1 MAKAFRSAVIN
12 GPIEAV
18 WQTIRPF
25 DALPAWQ
32 PLCPDTHIEGGESPV
47 MVGSIRNIKQTDGG
61 HFRERLLSI
70 SDIEHSQTYMLL
82 DPPLSVTS
90 MVTTLRLY
98 PITDGDR
105 SYLSWSSEVVV
116 GKQDEASF
124 IKLLHDSFMI
134 GINNLKTM
142 FDTGDGAALGTKG
155 SGSG

>member
-1 MAKAFRSAVIN
+1 MAKALRSAVIN
-12 GPIEAV
+12 GPIEAL

-32 PLCPDTHIEGGESPV
+32 PLCPKTHIEGGESPV

-61 HFRERLLSI
+61 HFRERLLAL

-105 SYLSWSSEVVV
+105 TYLSWSSEVVV
-116 GKQDEASF
+116 GKEDEASF
-124 IKLLHDSFMI
+124 IKLLHDSFMVGI
-134 GINNLKTM
+134 GNLKKM
-142 FDTGDGAALGTKG
+142 FDAGHGSTAPPKG
-155 SGSG
+155 PGNS